1 MPPALQ
7 IVMLYDGAIGR
18 LREARRAVE
27 EGRVED
33 RYRAVEKA
41 AAIVDA
47 LHACLDMERGG
58 EVAALLD
65 RLYTYASVR
74 MQLIN
79 TRNDC
84 RRLRRARGP
93 SDGAARRVARDRRR
107 RGRPFA
113 VGARPPSRVGRA
125 VSSADGLARL
135 SAAAGAGRYGTGGTI
150 SGPTEPRPRP

>member
-1 MPPALQ
+1 MTNARVRATAAYGQAARTMPPALQ

-79 TRNDC
+79 TRNDVGVC
-84 RRLRRARGP
+84 DELAARLTELRDAWRAIAEGGAALRRRPPPSEPRRAR
-93 SDGAARRVARDRRR
+93 SQLR
-107 RGRPFA
+107 
-113 VGARPPSRVGRA
+113 
-125 VSSADGLARL
+125 
-135 SAAAGAGRYGTGGTI
+135 
-150 SGPTEPRPRP
+150 

>member
-1 MPPALQ
+1 MTNARVRATAAYGQAARTIPPALQ
-7 IVMLYDGAIGR
+7 VVMLYDGAIGR

-27 EGRVED
+27 ERRVED

-47 LHACLDMERGG
+47 LHACLDRERGG

-79 TRNDC
+79 THNDAGVC
-84 RRLRRARGP
+84 DEL
-93 SDGAARRVARDRRR
+93 VARLTELRDAW
-107 RGRPFA
+107 RGIA
-113 VGARPPSRVGRA
+113 EGV
-125 VSSADGLARL
+125 
-135 SAAAGAGRYGTGGTI
+135 TGG
-150 SGPTEPRPRP
+150 PRPAAPALPAGGTQGAPLLA